1 MNAKVDAAAPAR
13 PATNT
18 AAAWP
23 LERILFA
30 MAGTVTLVAALLAA
44 TVSSWWLLLAAFVG
58 VNQLAFVVFG
68 DCVASIGLR
77 KVFAV
82 ERGCVR

>member
-1 MNAKVDAAAPAR
+1 MTSKVEAGAPAR
-13 PATNT
+13 PAPRTT
-18 AAAWP
+18 AAWP

-44 TVSSWWLLLAAFVG
+44 TVSPWWLLLAAFVG

-68 DCVASIGLR
+68 DCVASLVLR
-77 KVFAV
+77 RAFGV
-82 ERGCVR
+82 ESGCLR

>member
-1 MNAKVDAAAPAR
+1 MTTNVEAR
-13 PATNT
+13 TPTRPRTNS

-30 MAGTVTLVAALLAA
+30 MAGTVTLVAAFLAA
-44 TVSSWWLLLAAFVG
+44 TVSPWWLLLAAFVG
-58 VNQLAFVVFG
+58 VNQLAFVVSG
-68 DCVASIGLR
+68 DCVASVVLR
-77 KVFAV
+77 KAFGV

>member
-1 MNAKVDAAAPAR
+1 MTTNVEVGAPAR
-13 PATNT
+13 PTTHT

-30 MAGTVTLVAALLAA
+30 MAGIATLVAALLAA
-44 TVSSWWLLLAAFVG
+44 TISPWWLLLAAFAG
-58 VNQLAFVVFG
+58 VNQLAFVAVG
-68 DCVASIGLR
+68 DCAASVVLR
-77 KVFAV
+77 KAFGV

>member
-1 MNAKVDAAAPAR
+1 MTTNVEFGTPPRPTTHAAA
-13 PATNT
+13 T
-18 AAAWP
+18 WP

-44 TVSSWWLLLAAFVG
+44 AVSPWWLLLAAFVG
-58 VNQLAFVVFG
+58 VNQLAFVAFG
-68 DCVASIGLR
+68 DCAASIVLR
-77 KVFAV
+77 KAFGV